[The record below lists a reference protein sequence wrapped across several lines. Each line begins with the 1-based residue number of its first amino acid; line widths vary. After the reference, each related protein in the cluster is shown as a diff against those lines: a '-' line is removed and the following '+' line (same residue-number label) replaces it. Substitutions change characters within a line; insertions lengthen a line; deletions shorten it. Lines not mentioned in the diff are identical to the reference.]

1 MAMHTPL
8 SEVRVAILGLGLM
21 GGSIALALRGKCS
34 RLAGSDPDA
43 TAIQL
48 CREMQALDVVD
59 PDPAV
64 ALSDSDLVILASP
77 VQAILDLLRD
87 LPTLH
92 PGSAVVLDIGS
103 TKTEILRAMSA
114 LPPRFDP
121 IGGHPICGK
130 TASGIK
136 HAEASLYRGA
146 AFVLSPLP
154 RTSARARALAEE
166 LVVALGG
173 VVVRIDAE
181 THDRWVAASSQ
192 VPYLVAAALALATP
206 DEVSPVIGPGFVS
219 TSRLASSSP
228 GMMLDA
234 LLTNRREAIRALARF
249 RKQLDLLELQLSN
262 PSPAELHASL
272 AKAVARRAGLIS
284 ADSAGA

>member
-1 MAMHTPL
+1 MGMHTPL
-8 SEVRVAILGLGLM
+8 SDARIAILGLGLM
-21 GGSIALALRGKCS
+21 GGSMALALRGKCS

-43 TAIQL
+43 ATIQL

-59 PDPAV
+59 PNPAV

-87 LPTLH
+87 LPALH
-92 PGSAVVLDIGS
+92 PGSAVVLDAGS
-103 TKTEILRAMSA
+103 TKTEILKAMSA

-121 IGGHPICGK
+121 IGGHPICGR
-130 TASGIK
+130 TASGMS
-136 HAEASLYRGA
+136 HADASLYRGA

-166 LVVALGG
+166 LVVALGAI
-173 VVVRIDAE
+173 VLQIDAE

-192 VPYLVAAALALATP
+192 VPYLIAAALALASP
-206 DEVSPVIGPGFVS
+206 GEVSPVIGPGFLS

-234 LLTNRREAIRALARF
+234 LLTNRREVIRALARF
-249 RKQLDLLELQLSN
+249 REQLDLLELLLSN
-262 PSPAELHASL
+262 PSPAQLYTSL
-272 AKAVARRAGLIS
+272 ANAVARREGLI
-284 ADSAGA
+284 AGNSTGD